1 MISEETKIEI
11 QVNGEPQ
18 FVQPE
23 LTVTDI
29 VAQWEL
35 VPERL
40 AIELNLKILPRS
52 AWAETKLQSGDRLE
66 VVHFV
71 GGG

>member
-1 MISEETKIEI
+1 MSDETKIEI

-18 FVQPE
+18 FVQAE
-23 LTVTDI
+23 LTVADL
-29 VAQWEL
+29 VEQWEL
-35 VPERL
+35 VPQRL

-52 AWAETKLQSGDRLE
+52 SWAETKLQSGDRLE

>member
-1 MISEETKIEI
+1 MMSDETKIEI

-23 LTVTDI
+23 LTVADL
-29 VAQWEL
+29 VEQWEL
-35 VPERL
+35 VPQRL

-52 AWAETKLQSGDRLE
+52 SWAETKLQSGDRLE

>member
-1 MISEETKIEI
+1 MMSDETKIEI

-18 FVQPE
+18 FVQAE
-23 LTVTDI
+23 LTVADL
-29 VAQWEL
+29 VEQWEL
-35 VPERL
+35 VPQRL

-52 AWAETKLQSGDRLE
+52 SWAETKLQSGDRLE